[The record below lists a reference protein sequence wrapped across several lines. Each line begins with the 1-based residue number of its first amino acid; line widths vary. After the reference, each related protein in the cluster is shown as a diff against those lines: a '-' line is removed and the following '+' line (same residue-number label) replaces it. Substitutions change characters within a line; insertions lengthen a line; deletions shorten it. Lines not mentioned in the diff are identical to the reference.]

1 MLRLGD
7 CGATSRVPRAAGK
20 TAKIVM
26 TTHEEFSRD
35 EAPKGGSDRTF
46 GIVFAVVFLL
56 VAFFPLLDGG
66 AVRLWALV
74 PAAAFLVLALV
85 RSTVLTPLNALWTKL
100 GLVLHKIVNPVVLG
114 LMFFAV
120 LTPTALLLRLF
131 GKDLVGRSF
140 DRQRASYWVERQPPG
155 PPPESMKNQF

>member
-1 MLRLGD
+1 MTAHEDL
-7 CGATSRVPRAAGK
+7 SRSEDPQ
-20 TAKIVM
+20 
-26 TTHEEFSRD
+26 
-35 EAPKGGSDRTF
+35 GGSDRSF
-46 GIVFAVVFLL
+46 GIVFAVVFII
-56 VAFFPLLDGG
+56 VALYPLLDG
-66 AVRLWALV
+66 APVRLWAL
-74 PAAAFLVLALV
+74 PIAAAFLAVALF
-85 RSTVLTPLNALWTKL
+85 RPTLLGLLNALWSKL
-100 GLVLHKIVNPVVLG
+100 GMVLHKIVNPVVLG